1 MSLWRKGIEK
11 TKELK
16 RSGEL
21 AKKRDELLRTF
32 PAVQAGWDKED
43 SGPVLDAAKILSVVT
58 LMENRERILEAKET
72 LKKAL
77 WKRDGIRENFQRQI
91 DEINTEIE
99 ALTAPVIFEKVAEW
113 QNDLFLLRSKKIV
126 ESTERW
132 SNPETGRR
140 VRYKSNLL
148 VIEQAK
154 EKLSNAIGKLRE
166 MRLEPLSKIN
176 EFITTMEAELQAI
189 DFTIMGKEQEVSEW
203 QYQDIASSPEVT
215 VYTTAKLISGP
226 RIGQERI
233 EKDFNLP
240 VRETK

>member
-1 MSLWRKGIEK
+1 MSLWNRGIERS
-11 TKELK
+11 KEVK
-16 RSGEL
+16 RSEEL
-21 AKKRDELLRTF
+21 AKKRDELMRTF
-32 PAVQAGWDKED
+32 PSIQQAWEKED
-43 SGPVLDAAKILSVVT
+43 SGPVRQAAQELSIVDR
-58 LMENRERILEAKET
+58 MESREKILEAKET
-72 LKKAL
+72 LKKAI
-77 WKRDGIRENFQRQI
+77 WTRDGIREGFQRQI
-91 DEINTEIE
+91 DQLNTEIE
-99 ALTAPVIFEKVAEW
+99 TLADPVIIEKVAEW
-113 QNDLFLLRSKKIV
+113 QNGLFLLRSKKIV

-166 MRLEPLSKIN
+166 MKLGPLSKIH

-189 DFTIMGKEQEVSEW
+189 DFTIMGKEQEASEW

-215 VYTTAKLISGP
+215 VYTTARLIPGS
-226 RIGQERI
+226 RIGQDRI

-240 VRETK
+240 IRETK